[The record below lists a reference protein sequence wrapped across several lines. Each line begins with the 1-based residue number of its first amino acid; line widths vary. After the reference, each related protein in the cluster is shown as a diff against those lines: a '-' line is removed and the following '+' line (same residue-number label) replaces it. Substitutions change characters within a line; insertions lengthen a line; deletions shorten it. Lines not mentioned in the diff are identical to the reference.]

1 MTAWTPGT
9 FCPDLFGVLRR
20 YLPPPPGMPAS
31 DEWGDEDTVR
41 ERFDGLAATLEMERR
56 TLLWEAESP
65 EALGAAIDQS
75 APAQAAA
82 RDSLSAEDYE
92 AMKRDQ
98 VEVLR
103 RWAGGDGPV
112 AIEAEYLVIVARRRG

>member
-1 MTAWTPGT
+1 
-9 FCPDLFGVLRR
+9 
-20 YLPPPPGMPAS
+20 MPMS

-56 TLLWEAESP
+56 TLLWEADSV
-65 EALGAAIDQS
+65 EALGAAMGES

-82 RDSLSAEDYE
+82 RGVLEPERFD
-92 AMKRDQ
+92 AMQRDQ
-98 VEVLR
+98 VDLLR

-112 AIEAEYLVIVARRRG
+112 SIEAEYLVIVARRRG